1 MAAMTIFE
9 RLDRGRPAPVVKKKT
24 EQQPQEQARILL
36 NWLLR
41 WPKPVLTLTDLRNFS
56 PRAIRDKE
64 TAIRSAQILTAHGHL
79 TPLAAHKWQI
89 VRDSLIP
96 PPSH

>member
-9 RLDRGRPAPVVKKKT
+9 RLSKGRPVPVDQKT
-24 EQQPQEQARILL
+24 EQQPQEQARVLL

-41 WPKPVLTLTDLRNFS
+41 WPKPVLTLNDLRNFS
-56 PRAIRDKE
+56 PRSIRDKE
-64 TAIRSAQILTAHGHL
+64 TAIRSAQILAAHGHL

-89 VRDSLIP
+89 NRQPLIP
-96 PPSH
+96 TP